1 MAKKIKERI
10 INTKEALNT
19 SEKQRRIRMKLVIA
33 IIQPHKLDV
42 VMKALDEKEIYLK
55 TVSNVLGC
63 GRQKGVSE
71 VYRGVREAGNL
82 IKKVR
87 LEIAVN
93 DEYLKPT
100 LQAITSAAQTG
111 KTGDGKIFVL
121 ELAECIRIRTGETGG
136 VAIG

>member
-1 MAKKIKERI
+1 
-10 INTKEALNT
+10 
-19 SEKQRRIRMKLVIA
+19 MKLVITILQA
-33 IIQPHKLDV
+33 HKLDA
-42 VMKALDEKEIYLK
+42 VMKALDEREIHLK
-55 TVSNVLGC
+55 TVSTVLGC

-93 DEYLKPT
+93 DDYLQPT
-100 LQAITSAAQTG
+100 IDAIIKGAQTG
-111 KTGDGKIFVL
+111 KIGDGKIFVL
-121 ELAECIRIRTGETGG
+121 ELAECIRIRTGETGS

>member
-1 MAKKIKERI
+1 
-10 INTKEALNT
+10 
-19 SEKQRRIRMKLVIA
+19 MKLVVA
-33 IIQPHKLDV
+33 ILQAHKLDA
-42 VMKALDEKEIYLK
+42 VMKELDKNEIYLK

-63 GRQKGVSE
+63 GRQKGISE
-71 VYRGVREAGNL
+71 VYRGVRESGNL

-93 DEYLKPT
+93 DSYLPPT
-100 LQAITSAAQTG
+100 IEAIIKGSQTG
-111 KTGDGKIFVL
+111 KIGDGKIFVL